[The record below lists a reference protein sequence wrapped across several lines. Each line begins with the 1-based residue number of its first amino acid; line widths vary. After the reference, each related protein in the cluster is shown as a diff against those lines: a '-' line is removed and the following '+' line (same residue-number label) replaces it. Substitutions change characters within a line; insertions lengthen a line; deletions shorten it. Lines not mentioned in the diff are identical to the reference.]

1 MAGRCC
7 RSKWTSFAIFVTG
20 AVLVILGCTV
30 KWGIFPKVL
39 NDQIDQNLEL
49 TESNTDTWDAFVSF
63 DEPSRRNHNSLYIK
77 YIRNTFMFI

>member
-39 NDQIDQNLEL
+39 NDQIDKNLEL

-63 DEPSRRNHNSLYIK
+63 DEPSRRNYNS
-77 YIRNTFMFI
+77 